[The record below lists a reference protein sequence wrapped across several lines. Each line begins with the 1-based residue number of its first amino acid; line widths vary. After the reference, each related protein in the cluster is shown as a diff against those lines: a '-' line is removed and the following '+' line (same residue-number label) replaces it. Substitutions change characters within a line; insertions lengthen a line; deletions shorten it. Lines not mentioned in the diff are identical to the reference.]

1 MSQVEDYCLGRAW
14 QLRLRPADSRWLI
27 GLAISHL
34 ATRPAMATLTQH
46 RQQLTAVLSDA
57 VHERYGNPVVVWIL
71 LYVVV
76 PVIVRLIIEW
86 WFQQREQ

>member
-1 MSQVEDYCLGRAW
+1 
-14 QLRLRPADSRWLI
+14 
-27 GLAISHL
+27 
-34 ATRPAMATLTQH
+34 MATLTQH

-57 VHERYGNPVVVWIL
+57 VHERYGNPVVVWVL